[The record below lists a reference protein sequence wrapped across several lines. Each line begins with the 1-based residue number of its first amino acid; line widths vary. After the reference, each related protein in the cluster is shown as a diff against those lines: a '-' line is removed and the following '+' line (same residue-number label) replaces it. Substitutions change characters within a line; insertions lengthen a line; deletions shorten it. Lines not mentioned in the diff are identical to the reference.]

1 MKSETFLFGRILKKY
16 KMSKKDI
23 NDLNKTYEK
32 ARDNLNSF
40 GPRLAGR
47 LETELDFTKIFEST
61 KIFPKICKCIID
73 YVNEYESLITGS
85 ISNSGEYEPF
95 PHKSFEIISCWIN
108 DMKEGEYNPPHTH
121 HDNSGWSTVLF
132 LKVPKFIDDTKDPHK
147 FKDGQLGFRGHSS
160 TTAWFKPEVGD
171 FYVFEASHVHS
182 VNPFKTNPP
191 NQIRRSMSFNFV
203 LKHPNVK

>member
-121 HDNSGWSTVLF
+121 HD
-132 LKVPKFIDDTKDPHK
+132 K
-147 FKDGQLGFRGHSS
+147 LGL
-160 TTAWFKPEVGD
+160 
-171 FYVFEASHVHS
+171 
-182 VNPFKTNPP
+182 
-191 NQIRRSMSFNFV
+191 NQ
-203 LKHPNVK
+203 K